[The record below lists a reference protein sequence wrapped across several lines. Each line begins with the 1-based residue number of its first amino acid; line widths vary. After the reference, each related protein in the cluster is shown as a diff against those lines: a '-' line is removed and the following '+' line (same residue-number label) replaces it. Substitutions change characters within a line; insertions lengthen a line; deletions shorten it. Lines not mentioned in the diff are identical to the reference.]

1 MRLVDFLT
9 ALLEAH
15 GQALHGIAALLGEEE
30 LIEAIDQMEGAPA
43 VDEETEKAHAFVKSI
58 ALEVAALAR
67 SGELPAGAAASAAVL
82 RGSAGDP
89 YLILEGAVRDFNLT
103 PVLEFYL
110 WTYPLYRAW
119 IEGELPLDW
128 VIPSPGT
135 DIGTRMVDDA
145 VARAERWMQL
155 LMLPRP
161 IAMRAEQ
168 YSRGPWL
175 KFRAGALKRA
185 GRRPLGPVY

>member
-1 MRLVDFLT
+1 MRLVDFLI

-15 GQALHGIAALLGEEE
+15 AQALHGLGALLGEEE
-30 LIEAIDQMEGAPA
+30 LIEAIDAMDGAPA
-43 VDEETEKAHAFVKSI
+43 VVQDATEARAFVTRI
-58 ALEVAALAR
+58 ASEYAILKAEDRIPNL
-67 SGELPAGAAASAAVL
+67 SSAIL
-82 RGSAGDP
+82 TGSSGDP
-89 YLILEGAVRDFNLT
+89 YRLLEGAVRGFNLT

-110 WTYPLYRAW
+110 WTYPLYRAY
-119 IEGELPLDW
+119 IECSLPLDW

-135 DIGTRMVDDA
+135 DLGTRMVEDA
-145 VARAERWMQL
+145 VVRAERWMQL

-168 YSRGPWL
+168 YSRVPWL
-175 KFRAGALKRA
+175 KFRANALKRA